1 MKRNPIHTDA
11 APAAIGTYSQ
21 AISDG
26 HTLYISGQIPLI
38 PKTGEV
44 VSGEILEQARQ
55 VFDNLAA
62 VSNAAGT
69 SLNNALK
76 LTLYLTDL
84 EHFAIINEVMTERLQ
99 APYPARAVAEV
110 SRLPRDV
117 LVEADAIVL
126 MNQDQ

>member
-1 MKRNPIHTDA
+1 MKRNPIDTDA

-99 APYPARAVAEV
+99 APYPARAVVEV